1 MGQHYQ
7 VKDFEPVTTANGI
20 FFPSLLCR
28 YPNGSGPLHEI
39 VFCTDTYGKP
49 KRCTSKHSKDCS
61 GSFEFPKL
69 SEGADPPGGE
79 EANPPADPPGGEE
92 EPEFLPCS
100 SSAISRELPPN
111 AIHQLSITIFFYIFY
126 FLTFFLIYFI

>member
-1 MGQHYQ
+1 MGKLYQ
-7 VKDFEPVTTANGI
+7 VKDFEPVTTANEI
-20 FFPSLLCR
+20 FFPSLRC
-28 YPNGSGPLHEI
+28 NKKGSGQLQEI

-49 KRCTSKHSKDCS
+49 KRCTSKVGMACS
-61 GSFEFPKL
+61 DSFEFPQV
-69 SEGADPPGGE
+69 SEEAEPQGGE

-92 EPEFLPCS
+92 EPEPEPCS

-126 FLTFFLIYFI
+126 FLTFF